1 MYLWLKEYQIAPLL
15 SEWLSFIFKFLTG
28 PFFSFFFSS
37 SDSIFSFCFSL
48 LSKSD
53 QRHMNR
59 QAESMHVWVHAQSCP
74 TLCDPM
80 AIALKAPPSME
91 FSRLDYLSGLLFPP
105 PGDLPGQEIEPT
117 SLVSPALAGG
127 FFTYVSP
134 RKPKQNAYFCQLF
147 LEKSFGKMYDSCITI
162 PT

>member
-1 MYLWLKEYQIAPLL
+1 
-15 SEWLSFIFKFLTG
+15 
-28 PFFSFFFSS
+28 
-37 SDSIFSFCFSL
+37 
-48 LSKSD
+48 
-53 QRHMNR
+53 MNR